1 MAHDY
6 VYKTSIN
13 KAVVMMCSK
22 DNFYQEFVIEGSE
35 FREAKHKF
43 LKRVTEY
50 YEIKREPKVE
60 VKAEDFLAK
69 AEEEKQELEES
80 YRESLRQTNERK
92 ANEHKD

>member
-1 MAHDY
+1 M
-6 VYKTSIN
+6 
-13 KAVVMMCSK
+13 
-22 DNFYQEFVIEGSE
+22 
-35 FREAKHKF
+35 
-43 LKRVTEY
+43 
-50 YEIKREPKVE
+50 REPKVE

>member
-1 MAHDY
+1 MGTLSSNT
-6 VYKTSIN
+6 KN
-13 KAVVMMCSK
+13 M
-22 DNFYQEFVIEGSE
+22 E
-35 FREAKHKF
+35 HK
-43 LKRVTEY
+43 Y